1 LFSSVFIT
9 QHSKEVCYNSG
20 TQVSELLRMIG
31 IDPVRIVTGITRAK
45 LVYLPQVIL
54 TFDSDL

>member
-1 LFSSVFIT
+1 VSIT